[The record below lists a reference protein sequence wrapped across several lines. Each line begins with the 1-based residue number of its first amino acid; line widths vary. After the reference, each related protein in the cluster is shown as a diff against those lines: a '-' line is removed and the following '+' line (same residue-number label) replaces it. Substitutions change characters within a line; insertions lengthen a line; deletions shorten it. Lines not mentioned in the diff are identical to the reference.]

1 MNTARH
7 WSALG
12 ETTFVG
18 GTWFL
23 YGIHRWFGRWPFRVC
38 AWPVVLAWW
47 LASPTARGASRDYLR
62 RLQAAHSVLDRE
74 PGVRQSLRHFFAF
87 AETMLDKML
96 AIAGRMPPGSLVFS
110 GHEPLL
116 ADAARGQGA
125 VIATAHMGCLE
136 LLQTAAGARVGGLPV
151 TILVHTAH
159 AQRFNAMLAR
169 INPASTV
176 RLMQVTDFSPPT
188 AMRLAER
195 VAAGEFV
202 AIAADRVPVQG
213 DRLCRAD
220 FLGAPADFPSGPYL
234 LASLLRCPLWM
245 MSCEHEGDGYH
256 ARLRPLAARIEL
268 PRGRRDEALDAY
280 AQRFA
285 EWLESCVRRSPHDW
299 FNFSPFWERAR
310 HARDTD

>member
-1 MNTARH
+1 MSARH
-7 WSALG
+7 WAGLG
-12 ETTFVG
+12 ESTFVG

-23 YGIHRWFGRWPFRVC
+23 YGVHRWLGRWPFRLC

-62 RLQAAHSVLDRE
+62 RLQAAHSVFDRE

-96 AIAGRMPPGSLVFS
+96 AIAGRMPPGSLVFC

-176 RLMQVTDFSPPT
+176 RLMQVTHFSPPT

-202 AIAADRVPVQG
+202 AIAADRAPVQG

-285 EWLESCVRRSPHDW
+285 DWLESCVRRSPYDW
-299 FNFSPFWERAR
+299 FNFYPFWERVPHAR
-310 HARDTD
+310 HSD